1 MPNTP
6 KTPASKKQKPNPKV
20 VVAKAATN
28 PFLALHP
35 ARTGRAGA
43 GLSRGSKRGTR

>member
-6 KTPASKKQKPNPKV
+6 KQPAPKKSKPAPK
-20 VVAKAATN
+20 AKAASN

-43 GLSRGSKRGTR
+43 GLSRGSKRGSR

>member
-1 MPNTP
+1 MTKPP
-6 KTPASKKQKPNPKV
+6 KRTAAKKQKPTSK

-43 GLSRGSKRGTR
+43 GLSRGSKRGSR